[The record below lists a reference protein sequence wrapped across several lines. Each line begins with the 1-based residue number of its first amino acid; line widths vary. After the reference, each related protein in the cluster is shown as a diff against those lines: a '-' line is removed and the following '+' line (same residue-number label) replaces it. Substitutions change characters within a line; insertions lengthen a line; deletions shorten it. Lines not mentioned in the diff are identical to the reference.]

1 MAQGLTNRTSAH
13 EDSGSIPCL
22 AQWIKDLALPWAL
35 VQIADVARI
44 WYCCGS
50 RCRPATTTLIPPLA
64 WELPYASGVALKRL
78 KKKKK
83 KRKEEKKKKLDLR
96 RTFWEFPCGTVS

>member
-1 MAQGLTNRTSAH
+1 MAQGLTNRTSTH

-22 AQWIKDLALPWAL
+22 AEWIKHLALPWAL

-44 WYCCGS
+44 WYCRGS

-64 WELPYASGVALKRL
+64 
-78 KKKKK
+78 
-83 KRKEEKKKKLDLR
+83 
-96 RTFWEFPCGTVS
+96 